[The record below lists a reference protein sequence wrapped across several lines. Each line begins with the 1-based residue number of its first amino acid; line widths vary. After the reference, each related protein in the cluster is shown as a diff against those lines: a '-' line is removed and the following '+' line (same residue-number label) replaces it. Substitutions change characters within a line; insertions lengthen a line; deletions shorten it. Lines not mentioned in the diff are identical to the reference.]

1 MSDIQELFARDPLKL
16 TKSDIS
22 AIVERFRQAR
32 GQFNLGNLK
41 AGKTKPPTEKEKKIL
56 DLAANLDLKLDL

>member
-22 AIVERFRQAR
+22 EIVERFRQSR
-32 GQFNLGNLK
+32 HQFNLGNK
-41 AGKTKPPTEKEKKIL
+41 TAGKTKPPTEKEKKLL
-56 DLAANLDLKLDL
+56 DLASTLNLKLDL